1 MLIFV
6 RHAPTAN
13 NSSDPTKDRTRGQL
27 ALAPT
32 LEGRQ
37 VAVDTAERFRGIP
50 LSEVYSSDMP
60 AAEIVGTEIAYTT
73 GAPLTLTPALRSWD
87 LGELA
92 GQPTESTVETIKQY
106 MRTPDQRIPG
116 GESWHQFIDRY
127 LSFLAPH
134 WEQPGYCALVTHGRN
149 IMVARAWLTAGQEG
163 HRLDDSVLGADYSKF
178 VKHGAW
184 VAASTDRVLD
194 GFR

>member
-6 RHAPTAN
+6 RHAPTAH
-13 NSSDPTKDRTRGQL
+13 NSSDPSKDRIRAQL

-37 VAVDTAERFRGIP
+37 IAADTGERFRGIP
-50 LSEVYSSDMP
+50 LAEVYSSDRP
-60 AAEIVGTEIAYTT
+60 AAEIVGHEISHST

-92 GQPTESTVETIKQY
+92 GQPTATTIERIKQY
-106 MRTPDQRIPG
+106 MRTPDTRVPG
-116 GESWHQFIDRY
+116 GESWNQFVDRY
-127 LSFLAPH
+127 LDFLVPH
-134 WEQPGYCALVTHGRN
+134 WQQPGYCALVTHGRN
-149 IMVARAWLTAGQEG
+149 ILVARAWLTAGQEG

-184 VAASTDRVLD
+184 VSATTDRVLD